1 MNVLSIDVEQLCVGD
16 SNSFCFNT
24 LERYISYVAFAA
36 AFDVS
41 FAIAQCVELLLV
53 LIVLLLL
60 CFAFAFALACTF
72 THQYTTMHIDTCQ
85 HGFVHIG
92 IHHWT
97 SVLHTNPCL
106 IHVSGS
112 FWFPCCSPLSVL
124 QTMSVA
130 DSDGSTTNHVGC
142 TLS

>member
-1 MNVLSIDVEQLCVGD
+1 MNVLSIDVEQLFVGD
-16 SNSFCFNT
+16 LNSFGFNK
-24 LERYISYVAFAA
+24 LECYMSYVAFAA

-92 IHHWT
+92 IHQYFT
-97 SVLHTNPCL
+97 P
-106 IHVSGS
+106 IHIR
-112 FWFPCCSPLSVL
+112 F
-124 QTMSVA
+124 MSVVLFVSLLFPTLCLA
-130 DSDGSTTNHVGC
+130 NHAGRRRG
-142 TLS
+142 